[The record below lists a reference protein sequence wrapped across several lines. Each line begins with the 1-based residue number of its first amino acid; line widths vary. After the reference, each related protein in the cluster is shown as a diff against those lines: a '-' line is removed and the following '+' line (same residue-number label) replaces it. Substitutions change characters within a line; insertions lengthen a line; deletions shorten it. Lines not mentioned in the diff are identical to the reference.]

1 MANWPLKAS
10 TADNRYPNKV
20 YTDKCNVKSILI
32 EDSTFKRL
40 SSVLTETMHLSK
52 RDLTYDDLVNQLID
66 VYQEHNWGAIG
77 GGGAG
82 GG

>member
-1 MANWPLKAS
+1 M
-10 TADNRYPNKV
+10 
-20 YTDKCNVKSILI
+20 KSLPI

-40 SSVLTETMHLSK
+40 SSILAETMHMSK
-52 RDLTYDDLVNQLID
+52 RDLTYDDVVNELID
-66 VYQEHNWGAIG
+66 VYQEHYWGDI

>member
-1 MANWPLKAS
+1 
-10 TADNRYPNKV
+10 
-20 YTDKCNVKSILI
+20 VKSLPI

-40 SSVLTETMHLSK
+40 SSILAETMHMSK
-52 RDLTYDDLVNQLID
+52 RDLTYDDLVNELID
-66 VYQEHNWGAIG
+66 VYQEHYWGDI

>member
-1 MANWPLKAS
+1 MVHSAS
-10 TADNRYPNKV
+10 FEVAEAGCRYPNKV
-20 YTDKCNVKSILI
+20 YPVNCNVKSLMI

-40 SSVLTETMHLSK
+40 SGILAETMHISK
-52 RDLTYDDLVNQLID
+52 RDLTYDDLVNELID

-77 GGGAG
+77 GGAG

>member
-1 MANWPLKAS
+1 M
-10 TADNRYPNKV
+10 
-20 YTDKCNVKSILI
+20 KSILI

-52 RDLTYDDLVNQLID
+52 RDLTYDDLVNELID

-77 GGGAG
+77 GGAAG

>member
-1 MANWPLKAS
+1 M
-10 TADNRYPNKV
+10 
-20 YTDKCNVKSILI
+20 KSLLL

-40 SSVLTETMHLSK
+40 SDILSESMHSSK
-52 RDLTYDDLVNQLID
+52 RDLTYDDLVNELID
-66 VYQEHNWGAIG
+66 VYQEYNWGII

>member
-1 MANWPLKAS
+1 LAYFGIAKAGC
-10 TADNRYPNKV
+10 RYPNKV
-20 YTDKCNVKSILI
+20 YQLNCNVKSLLI

-40 SSVLTETMHLSK
+40 SSILAETMHISK
-52 RDLTYDDLVNQLID
+52 RDITYDDLVNQLID

-77 GGGAG
+77 GGAG

>member
-1 MANWPLKAS
+1 MRRGGG
-10 TADNRYPNKV
+10 RYPNKV
-20 YTDKCNVKSILI
+20 QIAKCNVKSLLI

-40 SSVLTETMHLSK
+40 SGILSESMHISK
-52 RDLTYDDLVNQLID
+52 RDFTYDDLVNELID
-66 VYQEHNWGAIG
+66 VYQEHNWGTI

>member
-1 MANWPLKAS
+1 MQRGGG
-10 TADNRYPNKV
+10 RYPNKV
-20 YTDKCNVKSILI
+20 QIAKFNVKSLLI

-40 SSVLTETMHLSK
+40 SGILSESMHISK
-52 RDLTYDDLVNQLID
+52 RDLTYDDLVNELID
-66 VYQEHNWGAIG
+66 VYQEHNWGTI

>member
-1 MANWPLKAS
+1 M
-10 TADNRYPNKV
+10 
-20 YTDKCNVKSILI
+20 KSILI
-32 EDSTFKRL
+32 EDLTFKRL

-52 RDLTYDDLVNQLID
+52 RDLTYDDLVNELID

-77 GGGAG
+77 GGAG

>member
-1 MANWPLKAS
+1 
-10 TADNRYPNKV
+10 
-20 YTDKCNVKSILI
+20 VKSILI

-40 SSVLTETMHLSK
+40 SGILAETMHISK
-52 RDLTYDDLVNQLID
+52 RDLTYDDLVNDLID

-77 GGGAG
+77 GGAG

>member
-1 MANWPLKAS
+1 MKP
-10 TADNRYPNKV
+10 
-20 YTDKCNVKSILI
+20 ILI

-52 RDLTYDDLVNQLID
+52 RDLTYDDLVNELID

-77 GGGAG
+77 GGAAG

>member
-1 MANWPLKAS
+1 MQRGAG
-10 TADNRYPNKV
+10 RYPNKV
-20 YTDKCNVKSILI
+20 QIAKCNVKSLLI

-40 SSVLTETMHLSK
+40 SGILSESMHISK
-52 RDLTYDDLVNQLID
+52 RDLTYDDLVNELID
-66 VYQEHNWGAIG
+66 VYQEHNWGTI

>member
-1 MANWPLKAS
+1 
-10 TADNRYPNKV
+10 
-20 YTDKCNVKSILI
+20 VKSLLI

-40 SSVLTETMHLSK
+40 SSILAETMHISK
-52 RDLTYDDLVNQLID
+52 RDLTYDDLVNELID

-77 GGGAG
+77 SGAG

>member
-1 MANWPLKAS
+1 
-10 TADNRYPNKV
+10 
-20 YTDKCNVKSILI
+20 VKSILI

-52 RDLTYDDLVNQLID
+52 RDITYDDLVNQLID

>member
-1 MANWPLKAS
+1 LAS
-10 TADNRYPNKV
+10 FRECRGDSRYPNKV
-20 YTDKCNVKSILI
+20 QIAKCNVKSLLI

-40 SSVLTETMHLSK
+40 SGILSESMHISK
-52 RDLTYDDLVNQLID
+52 RDLTYDDLVNELID
-66 VYQEHNWGAIG
+66 VYQEHNWGTI

>member
-1 MANWPLKAS
+1 M
-10 TADNRYPNKV
+10 
-20 YTDKCNVKSILI
+20 KSLLI

-40 SSVLTETMHLSK
+40 SSILAETMQISK
-52 RDLTYDDLVNQLID
+52 RDLTYDDLVNELID
-66 VYQEHNWGAIG
+66 VYQEHNWGTI

>member
-1 MANWPLKAS
+1 M
-10 TADNRYPNKV
+10 
-20 YTDKCNVKSILI
+20 KSIFI

-52 RDLTYDDLVNQLID
+52 RDLTYDDLVNELID

-77 GGGAG
+77 GGAAG

>member
-1 MANWPLKAS
+1 MRRGGG
-10 TADNRYPNKV
+10 RYPNKV
-20 YTDKCNVKSILI
+20 QIAKCNVKSLLI

-40 SSVLTETMHLSK
+40 SGILSESMHISK
-52 RDLTYDDLVNQLID
+52 RDLTYDDLVNELID
-66 VYQEHNWGAIG
+66 VYQEHNWGTI

>member
-1 MANWPLKAS
+1 
-10 TADNRYPNKV
+10 
-20 YTDKCNVKSILI
+20 VKPILV

-52 RDLTYDDLVNQLID
+52 RDLTYDDLVNELID
-66 VYQEHNWGAIG
+66 VYQEHNWGDI